1 MKDRT
6 TLLSGLGEFEVV
18 EVDRLAADAVR
29 VVIETVAREA
39 AYPECG
45 TLSTRVKD
53 LPLSRVKDLLVSGQ
67 RVELWWR
74 KRRLLCL
81 PSWCPRRSFLERTV
95 AIPQRSID
103 QRVHGYAAK
112 RSGRTSNPRSIRLF
126 LSTASPA
133 SARVPTLADNS
144 SNTTLPIN
152 LATGAPRQK
161 CVPRPKAR

>member
-53 LPLSRVKDLLVSGQ
+53 LPLSRVKDLLGVRSAGRAVVAQAPPVVPTFLVSAAFVSGADGGD
-67 RVELWWR
+67 
-74 KRRLLCL
+74 
-81 PSWCPRRSFLERTV
+81 P
-95 AIPQRSID
+95 
-103 QRVHGYAAK
+103 AK
-112 RSGRTSNPRSIRLF
+112 
-126 LSTASPA
+126 
-133 SARVPTLADNS
+133 VD
-144 SNTTLPIN
+144 
-152 LATGAPRQK
+152 
-161 CVPRPKAR
+161 RPKGPWLCSQTQRENVEST

>member
-53 LPLSRVKDLLVSGQ
+53 LPLSRVKDLLGV
-67 RVELWWR
+67 
-74 KRRLLCL
+74 
-81 PSWCPRRSFLERTV
+81 RSAGRAVVAQAPPVVPTFLGVRGV
-95 AIPQRSID
+95 RFW
-103 QRVHGYAAK
+103 
-112 RSGRTSNPRSIRLF
+112 SGRWRSRKGR
-126 LSTASPA
+126 STKGSMAMQPNAAGERRIHVAYGCS
-133 SARVPTLADNS
+133 
-144 SNTTLPIN
+144 
-152 LATGAPRQK
+152 
-161 CVPRPKAR
+161 